1 MIKLFNLPD
10 ATISDSDKTL
20 FSTLTFNY
28 SFITVES
35 TGGGGSGSS
44 SSGFLIHIGTPTLS
58 VPIDGF
64 PDYSQIIGQTIVEID
79 PISSYGRGVYRLT
92 AVNEINKTNH
102 VV

>member
-28 SFITVES
+28 SFITIES
-35 TGGGGSGSS
+35 TGGGGGSS

-79 PISSYGRGVYRLT
+79 PIISHGLGIYRLT
-92 AVNEINKTNH
+92 AVNEINEINH